1 MSNTKNQKPS
11 RVTSLTLDSPRNS
24 PRNANVAKADKS
36 KESKQIEQ
44 PENEAKGLAQSQR
57 GNESDY
63 ITFQEE
69 LRTML
74 MNMEERMS
82 KKFEQMDSKFTR
94 IFSGLKV
101 EISSL
106 RADLTETKSHVDTIE
121 TKVKDIEESIEFN
134 ATMVKEVE
142 KEQDGK
148 LAATQQK
155 LEEKIKE
162 LDNKLLLLEKHDRK
176 YNLLFYGVPEEQNEN
191 VVDTVRELFKNDL
204 EIDEDRVNSMYFIS
218 GHRIPSESQ
227 GPKPIILRFSSSEDK
242 DLVLSKSFKLA
253 GSKRRI
259 LVDLP
264 LPMKKERA
272 RLAREAYKIRQQEH
286 LQTRVREKGLDVFL
300 QVRKDEHSHWIK
312 RDA

>member
-1 MSNTKNQKPS
+1 MSNLKNQKPS

-24 PRNANVAKADKS
+24 PRNTNVAKADKG
-36 KESKQIEQ
+36 KESKQAEQ
-44 PENEAKGLAQSQR
+44 PENEAKRSTQGQR
-57 GNESDY
+57 ENEGEY
-63 ITFQEE
+63 IAFQEE
-69 LRTML
+69 LRAML
-74 MNMEERMS
+74 MSMEERMS
-82 KKFEQMDSKFTR
+82 KRFEQIDSKFTR
-94 IFSGLKV
+94 IFNGLKA

-106 RADLTETKSHVDTIE
+106 RTDVTETKSHIDIIE
-121 TKVKDIEESIEFN
+121 TKVKDMEESIEFN
-134 ATMVKEVE
+134 AATVKEVE
-142 KEQDGK
+142 KGQDGK
-148 LAATQQK
+148 LAAFQQK

-176 YNLLFYGVPEEQNEN
+176 YNLLFYGVSEEQNEN
-191 VVDTVRELFKNDL
+191 VIDIVRELFKNDL
-204 EIDEDRVNSMYFIS
+204 EIEEDRVNGMYFIS

-242 DLVLSKSFKLA
+242 DLVMSQSYKLA

-272 RLAREAYKIRQQEH
+272 RLAREAYKIRQHEH
-286 LQTRVREKGLDVFL
+286 LQTRIREKGLDVFL
-300 QVRKDEHSHWIK
+300 QVRKDEHGHWVK